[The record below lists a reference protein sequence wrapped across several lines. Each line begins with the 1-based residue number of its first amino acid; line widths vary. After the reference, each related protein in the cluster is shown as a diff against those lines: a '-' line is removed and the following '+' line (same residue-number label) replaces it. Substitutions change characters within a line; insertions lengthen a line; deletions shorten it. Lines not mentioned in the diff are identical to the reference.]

1 MAILISFSIVSGTLA
16 QMIYFSSSAIIYL
29 HRHSKL
35 SINRYYFESTLGAMV
50 IFGIYALIILFAT
63 IVGYSYVSKNIIFP
77 KKLLMLVLF
86 TMLAGLFYFSL
97 SFSLQAIATLLKKA
111 HLIEYLAYFLISLTF
126 LLGYLQVN
134 TSLDVSLLVFLSP
147 LNSIL
152 SLLIYGYSG
161 ILSFSV
167 EFLLVT
173 SLFYITVLQLISVWS
188 LKRLK
193 EVRIEDKLI

>member
-1 MAILISFSIVSGTLA
+1 
-16 QMIYFSSSAIIYL
+16 
-29 HRHSKL
+29 
-35 SINRYYFESTLGAMV
+35 
-50 IFGIYALIILFAT
+50 
-63 IVGYSYVSKNIIFP
+63 
-77 KKLLMLVLF
+77 MLVLF